1 MKERNSLVHFIEKIK
16 WMLLLIIPC
25 TLLIEFTG
33 VKQPYFWN
41 KQYDPSYAYLLNG
54 LNLSQSLGNI
64 GHTDHPGTTVQV
76 MAAFIIKATYQ
87 FRDKSIPMAE
97 DVLRNPEFYL
107 KVIALSFTYGNILL
121 LVLLGFIALKGTGEI
136 LYGLL
141 FQSLPFL
148 FNSYLRHLVFYA
160 VRPEQLLFSG
170 LILLLSVFLI
180 DTNGIGLKGEI
191 KIAKL
196 GARGKI
202 FDGIPWK
209 IIVYAMIIGFCLT
222 TKIHCFPLFFFPLL
236 VIQTV
241 RSKILYSILTL
252 LSFLF
257 FTIPIWVS
265 YPKMFT
271 WLYGLFLH
279 SGRYGKG
286 PADIVD
292 RTIYWANLFE
302 IFKTQPIFTGIMLVS
317 FLVLTVQASKRE
329 KNLRFKYLLAI
340 FMVEIFAILL
350 ISKQYRMHYLI
361 SIIPMS
367 ILNIYLIFK
376 LINTRKWEKPLILL
390 FISICLYLNF
400 NYHISK
406 PYITVNPIVPEK
418 NALSIFS
425 YSSADQRAALSFGNM
440 FAKFKWS
447 ETLNNIYPEC
457 YFYDQWENTYSTWYQ
472 KIEPDSLRKIN
483 SRILV
488 YGRKAKLELLYQST
502 EVIQLDSTRF
512 LVKLK

>member
-1 MKERNSLVHFIEKIK
+1 MMELRKAFILFTQKIK
-16 WMLLLIIPC
+16 WLLLLIIPFV
-25 TLLIEFTG
+25 LLIEYTSE
-33 VKQPYFWN
+33 KQPYFWDLR
-41 KQYDPSYAYLLNG
+41 YDPSYAYLLNG
-54 LNLSQSLGNI
+54 LNLSQSHGNI

-136 LYGLL
+136 IYGLL

-148 FNSYLRHLVFYA
+148 FNSYLRHQLFYA
-160 VRPEQLLFSG
+160 VKPEPILFSVQMV
-170 LILLLSVFLI
+170 LISVFI
-180 DTNGIGLKGEI
+180 IEITGIGLKGKI
-191 KIAKL
+191 NIAKW
-196 GARGKI
+196 GICDKKI
-202 FDGIPWK
+202 NRIPWK
-209 IIVYAMIIGFCLT
+209 VIIYAILIGFCLT
-222 TKIHCFPLFFFPLL
+222 TKIHSFPLFFFPFLM
-236 VIQTV
+236 IQSV
-241 RSKILYSILTL
+241 RNKILYSVISL

-271 WLYGLFLH
+271 WIYNLFIH

-286 PADIVD
+286 PSDIVNK
-292 RTIYWANLFE
+292 TIYFTNMVN
-302 IFKTQPIFTGIMLVS
+302 IFKAQPILTGILLIS
-317 FLVLTVQASKRE
+317 FLVLI
-329 KNLRFKYLLAI
+329 LRGYKQGKLANYKYLLSI
-340 FMVEIFAILL
+340 FIVEMLSIIL
-350 ISKQYRMHYLI
+350 ISKEYRIRYLI
-361 SIIPMS
+361 SFIPIT
-367 ILNIYLIFK
+367 ILNLYLIFQ
-376 LINTRKWEKPLILL
+376 LINMRKWEKPLILL
-390 FISICLYLNF
+390 FICICLYLNF
-400 NYHISK
+400 NYTIYKQYTVK
-406 PYITVNPIVPEK
+406 PLETEK
-418 NALSIFS
+418 NAINVFS

-457 YFYDQWENTYSTWYQ
+457 YFYDQWENTYSTWYK

-488 YGRKAKLELLYQST
+488 YGRKAKLKLLYQST